1 MNVLSRLLILLLII
15 AAAGAVPAAALLPD
29 EIIITTDTEWLVAG
43 LGTPATLTAV
53 VYNQSVPLPGVL
65 LTFSLPDPDFGSLS
79 NPSPTT
85 DGAGK
90 GGVSYLPGTKSG
102 DATIRVQAWYPAGD
116 EMEAIETQFT
126 QPIDHGE
133 PVAIDSVSYSQEASV
148 GSTVPISILLID
160 AYGNP
165 VDNRRETALS
175 LPPEQVTLTVTSP
188 GGNAVFLH
196 AGETSATVS
205 VPVDAEGFV
214 STRLQLETEP
224 VVHAIL
230 IDPSPSLIPSRW
242 IAITAIADGI
252 PHAIVRAP
260 STSPL
265 YAPADG
271 ASKINLYYTFYDEY
285 GNPAGNRSI
294 QFTATTGTGTTT
306 ALYST
311 SSAGEIHISYG
322 PVVTVGEVTITCTAV
337 DNEAVYDTVVLQFYH
352 TEPVAMLLTANPQ
365 VIPSADVNSG
375 ITADIRAKVIDARGN
390 PVPGERVSFSLQSVD
405 SGDYITTSNASLDG
419 TDAVTNE
426 DGLAIVRFS
435 PAGFTTD
442 PDHPGYSKNAT
453 GTAIIAADWE
463 GEEKTVLVIWKNY
476 PFLSISTRVE
486 PETVAVNETI
496 NVTVTIIGDGWALQ
510 PDPVDVVLVIDTSGS
525 MTDSMEGTD
534 GSSNRMEAARNAA
547 KEFVSQM
554 DLESGRDRVAV
565 VSFSSTAT
573 LLQPLTDDPATM
585 NATIDGLTANG
596 ATIMR
601 RGYYEGIRHLKEEGR
616 PGAVKAVILMG
627 DGDWNLHGSPL
638 AKGIGFPDTSLDKS
652 VYEQSYETTYG
663 IAPSAYPWSGSVYS
677 FSPGE
682 CAVRT
687 TRSGTTTYSEGY
699 EWYNDL
705 PDPKGTLDAER
716 WWERRYDVN
725 KWIQG
730 SVSLDGQH
738 TNQNMSVYAMSGTP
752 NEQVRVYTIGFAGTL
767 NQRVVQDIT
776 TLSEATGGSYIWAG
790 DEEDLTAVYTQ
801 IAGELITEAG
811 VNTTLHLSHDNIVI
825 NMTVFQGG
833 DLFEYVPETLVSHYN
848 TKGDEIIWVEGY
860 PRNIDQTN
868 DWLGITP
875 PAENAPAYTL
885 SFDIGTIYL
894 YDLWKAEYRL
904 RLLKDGTFELFGPT
918 TSVNFEGDTL
928 TLPTTLISVIP
939 PIDVIGLDQPVL
951 EMKNLRSTA
960 PGPVTDILPIAWD
973 LNYSGTGRVTQEIR
987 YTVVDPMIYQ
997 RFQETGPYEWTV
1009 AGILYSD
1016 YGPMVSQNQQY
1027 SIDVSGLS
1035 GKCLV
1040 KVYARADGSPDSD
1053 IEMMVEI
1060 GRDFDQAYIR
1070 IE

>member
-1 MNVLSRLLILLLII
+1 
-15 AAAGAVPAAALLPD
+15 
-29 EIIITTDTEWLVAG
+29 
-43 LGTPATLTAV
+43 
-53 VYNQSVPLPGVL
+53 
-65 LTFSLPDPDFGSLS
+65 
-79 NPSPTT
+79 
-85 DGAGK
+85 
-90 GGVSYLPGTKSG
+90 
-102 DATIRVQAWYPAGD
+102 
-116 EMEAIETQFT
+116 
-126 QPIDHGE
+126 
-133 PVAIDSVSYSQEASV
+133 
-148 GSTVPISILLID
+148 
-160 AYGNP
+160 
-165 VDNRRETALS
+165 
-175 LPPEQVTLTVTSP
+175 
-188 GGNAVFLH
+188 
-196 AGETSATVS
+196 
-205 VPVDAEGFV
+205 
-214 STRLQLETEP
+214 
-224 VVHAIL
+224 
-230 IDPSPSLIPSRW
+230 
-242 IAITAIADGI
+242 
-252 PHAIVRAP
+252 
-260 STSPL
+260 
-265 YAPADG
+265 
-271 ASKINLYYTFYDEY
+271 
-285 GNPAGNRSI
+285 
-294 QFTATTGTGTTT
+294 
-306 ALYST
+306 
-311 SSAGEIHISYG
+311 
-322 PVVTVGEVTITCTAV
+322 
-337 DNEAVYDTVVLQFYH
+337 VVLQFYH

-365 VIPSADVNSG
+365 VIPSADVDSG
-375 ITADIRAKVIDARGN
+375 TTADIRAKVIDARGN

-405 SGDYITTSNASLDG
+405 CGAYITTSNASLDG
-419 TDAVTNE
+419 TEALTNE

-463 GEEKTVLVIWKNY
+463 GEEKVVSVIWKNY

-525 MTDSMEGTD
+525 MKGTD
-534 GSSNRMEAARNAA
+534 GSSNRMEAVRNAA

-565 VSFSSTAT
+565 ASFSSAVTIH
-573 LLQPLTDDPATM
+573 QPLTDDQATV
-585 NATIDGLTANG
+585 NAAIDGLTANG

-638 AKGIGFPDTSLDKS
+638 AKGIGYPDTDPDQS
-652 VYEQSYETTYG
+652 VRYQSYETTYG
-663 IAPSAYPWSGSVYS
+663 IALSAYPWSGSTYD
-677 FSPGE
+677 FSN
-682 CAVRT
+682 
-687 TRSGTTTYSEGY
+687 EGY
-699 EWYNDL
+699 EWYSDL
-705 PDPKGTLDAER
+705 PEPKGVCDVIME
-716 WWERRYDVN
+716 WRRYWPVTTSSYGVSR
-725 KWIQG
+725 QG

-752 NEQVRVYTIGFAGTL
+752 NEQVRVYTIGFAETL
-767 NQRVVQDIT
+767 NPRVVQDIT
-776 TLSEATGGSYIWAG
+776 ILSEATGGTYVWAG
-790 DEEDLTAVYTQ
+790 NEEDLTAVYTQ

-825 NMTVFQGG
+825 NMTPFQGG

-848 TKGDEIIWVEGY
+848 TKGGEIIWVDGY
-860 PRNIDQTN
+860 PRSIDQTD

-875 PAENAPAYTL
+875 PAENAPAYML

-894 YDLWKAEYRL
+894 HDLWQAEYRI
-904 RLLKDGTFELFGPT
+904 RLKKDGTFELFGPAA
-918 TSVNFEGDTL
+918 SVSFEGDTL

-939 PIDVIGLDQPVL
+939 PIEVIGLDQPVL

-987 YTVVDPMIYQ
+987 YTVVDPMFYQ

-1009 AGILYSD
+1009 AGTVYSD
-1016 YGPMVSQNQQY
+1016 NGPLESRNQQY

-1040 KVYARADGSPDSD
+1040 KVHASAPGSPDSYG
-1053 IEMMVEI
+1053 EMMIRI
-1060 GRDFDQAYIR
+1060 GVDSDQAYIR